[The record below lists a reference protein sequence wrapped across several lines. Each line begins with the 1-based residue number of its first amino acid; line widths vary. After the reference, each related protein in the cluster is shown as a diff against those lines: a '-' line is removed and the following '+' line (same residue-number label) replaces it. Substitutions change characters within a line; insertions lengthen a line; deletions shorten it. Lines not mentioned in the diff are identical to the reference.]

1 MNKKEIE
8 QKLSKSFSNATPNTF
23 DRIQS
28 TCEGRVVNRSRVT
41 KRNTNLFWKVAT
53 CCLALILVVTAVVG
67 GGIFGAESASA
78 STISLDVNPSIEIK
92 LNRNNKVIKVN
103 GLNEDGKNIISDMN
117 FKGCDL
123 KVCVNALIG
132 SMLRQGYLNELANS
146 VLVSVDS
153 NKNVYEELANIVAN
167 EITVMFREMAI
178 DASVVSQWMT
188 ADDATAKIA
197 KDNGI
202 STGKAQLI
210 YKISSQSDY
219 TVEQL
224 LELTVNDLSVL
235 LSELNFT
242 VDVDHQGT
250 ASTGGYIG
258 EEAATEKALKL
269 VNGNLTADSEELSKL
284 KCKLDFEDGVIL
296 YDVEFVYGDYKYEF
310 EIAAKNGDLIAW
322 EKQRKTGY
330 IADGT
335 AEIMTEEQVV
345 AFVLENAGVKADD
358 VTDSLYCQESHYYR
372 HDRQSKVYEI
382 SFVSGDKCYSY
393 EIVNDGTILYQYY
406 ESLRVA
412 EVNNY
417 LERKDVDKWFF
428 ENNTDGFTMLDR
440 LERYRVSTQ
449 KTNDGL
455 TYTVSFVKEGI
466 QYTYNIDAITK
477 TITRVDVVEYED
489 AVKEN
494 IKEQIKDMYGID
506 DDDEFFE
513 MFDKFWEN
521 DVKFDEYD
529 DFEFGFEHGGY
540 EYGFEFDRW
549 GNVHGGY
556 GGGPHGRPMYKP
568 MW

>member
-235 LSELNFT
+235 LSELNIT

-406 ESLRVA
+406 ESLRFA
-412 EVNNY
+412 E
-417 LERKDVDKWFF
+417 
-428 ENNTDGFTMLDR
+428 
-440 LERYRVSTQ
+440 
-449 KTNDGL
+449 
-455 TYTVSFVKEGI
+455 
-466 QYTYNIDAITK
+466 
-477 TITRVDVVEYED
+477 
-489 AVKEN
+489 
-494 IKEQIKDMYGID
+494 
-506 DDDEFFE
+506 
-513 MFDKFWEN
+513 
-521 DVKFDEYD
+521 
-529 DFEFGFEHGGY
+529 
-540 EYGFEFDRW
+540 
-549 GNVHGGY
+549 
-556 GGGPHGRPMYKP
+556 
-568 MW
+568 